1 MGIQVVYEL
10 SKPHP
15 FTGREPQFGYASF
28 LCPVCMKPLY
38 GGGRASTDPCLH
50 VLLTFNSSG
59 AIRCRDVGVQALVE
73 DAQEA
78 VQFSGADPMEALRG
92 QLDSNV
98 VFFELLDQSPGSTEV
113 EVVTFVIDLAASRE
127 STQTLQPH

>member
-28 LCPVCMKPLY
+28 LCPVCMKPLF
-38 GGGRASTDPCLH
+38 GGGGASNDPCLH
-50 VLLTFNSSG
+50 VLLTFNNSG
-59 AIRCRDVGVQALVE
+59 AIRCRDAGIQALVE

-98 VFFELLDQSPGSTEV
+98 IFFELLDQSPGSTEV
-113 EVVTFVIDLAASRE
+113 QAVTFVIDLAASRD

>member
-15 FTGREPQFGYASF
+15 FTGREPRSGYASF
-28 LCPVCMKPLY
+28 LCPVCMKPLF
-38 GGGRASTDPCLH
+38 GGGRASGEPCPH
-50 VLLTFNSSG
+50 VLLTFDNSG
-59 AIRCRDVGVQALVE
+59 AIRCRDAGIQALVE

-98 VFFELLDQSPGSTEV
+98 IFFELLDQSPGSTEV

-127 STQTLQPH
+127 STQAPQAS